1 MNYYPNYRTE
11 ENKLALLPLS
21 VSVTMG
27 AHISLF
33 CSIECPQEAAT
44 TRNYSV
50 ALIKWTNNNI
60 GLNKN
65 GLLTILR
72 LFDFKCFIVF
82 LIILCA
88 ILYMQFYFKL
98 LCQNH

>member
-1 MNYYPNYRTE
+1 MDYCPNYRTE

-33 CSIECPQEAAT
+33 CSIESPQEAAT

-50 ALIKWTNNNI
+50 T
-60 GLNKN
+60 
-65 GLLTILR
+65 
-72 LFDFKCFIVF
+72 
-82 LIILCA
+82 
-88 ILYMQFYFKL
+88 
-98 LCQNH
+98 

>member
-27 AHISLF
+27 THIFLF

-50 ALIKWTNNNI
+50 A
-60 GLNKN
+60 
-65 GLLTILR
+65 
-72 LFDFKCFIVF
+72 
-82 LIILCA
+82 
-88 ILYMQFYFKL
+88 
-98 LCQNH
+98 